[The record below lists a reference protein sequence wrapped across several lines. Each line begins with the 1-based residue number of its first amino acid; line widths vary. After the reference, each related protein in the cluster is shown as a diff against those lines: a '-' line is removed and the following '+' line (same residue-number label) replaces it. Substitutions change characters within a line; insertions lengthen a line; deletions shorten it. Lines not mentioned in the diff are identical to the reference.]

1 MSKIYDCMASMRL
14 LRISVTMR
22 LGCALRSLKMLSI
35 TEISVE
41 VVSKPQNAALQFEN
55 GFARQFFLLL
65 SSRKI
70 FEYLEPALQSI
81 LIPSPVLCIG

>member
-41 VVSKPQNAALQFEN
+41 VVSKPQNAAL
-55 GFARQFFLLL
+55 
-65 SSRKI
+65 
-70 FEYLEPALQSI
+70 
-81 LIPSPVLCIG
+81 